1 MDGMI
6 EGIKLPDVSS
16 ATALIGQILLLGAL
30 LLGTVLWVMGRKM
43 ARPGC
48 ALTGLVLSGL
58 GVLTV
63 APSLGGGELTLVW
76 IIGGSVMGC
85 VLAWLLYRVWMGIS
99 TGLLL
104 ALAVP
109 AASVIWEGPAVEP
122 DQPVFNEVTESVNVM
137 SESLEALIERKTGL
151 LRTWT
156 GLLRTWWEQLGPNA
170 RRVIVVGAAI
180 GAAVGLAGGLLVPNA
195 AAAFQSSLVGSL
207 LILAAAKGLV
217 MSYSPQ
223 YVGFLPQQLRSSLL
237 LIGLITV
244 GGIIIQWTLWSPKT
258 DK

>member
-1 MDGMI
+1 MDVMI

-16 ATALIGQILLLGAL
+16 ATALIGQILLFGAL

-58 GVLTV
+58 GVLAV

-76 IIGGSVMGC
+76 IIGGSVVGC

-122 DQPVFNEVTESVNVM
+122 DQPVFNEVTESMNVM
-137 SESLEALIERKTGL
+137 SKSLEAIIERKAGL
-151 LRTWT
+151 LH
-156 GLLRTWWEQLGPNA
+156 TWWEQLGPNA
-170 RRVIVVGAAI
+170 RHVIVVGAAI
-180 GAAVGLAGGLLVPNA
+180 GAGVGLAGGLLVPNA

-223 YVGFLPQQLRSSLL
+223 HVGYLPQQLRSSLL

-244 GGIIIQWTLWSPKT
+244 GGIIIQWTLWSPKA
-258 DK
+258 D